1 MPRIRD
7 LTTSECQRNP
17 AFIGRKCRTLL
28 SASPT
33 LTQRMAQPDQPNDA
47 DAVPDDNQVSGA
59 DSADHVE
66 GSKNLPE
73 TREERLRRIKANV
86 DAGHYDS
93 DELLDQA
100 MELMIRRMSDDS
112 E

>member
-7 LTTSECQRNP
+7 FTTSECQRNL
-17 AFIGRKCRTLL
+17 AFIGRKCRTLP

-66 GSKNLPE
+66 APKNRPE
-73 TREERLRRIKANV
+73 TYKERLRRIRADVN
-86 DAGHYDS
+86 AGHYDS
-93 DELLDQA
+93 DELLERA
-100 MELMIRRMSDDS
+100 MELMMRRMSDDS